1 MIRSRSQK
9 VRRATVAHRA
19 TLAETSGRG
28 PGRPPAE
35 IPKLI
40 LDYAVAQ
47 WLKLE
52 SFSAVVQLLEREKLG
67 TFPINTLKRHILRR
81 KHELDVQ
88 FSDPSHY

>member
-1 MIRSRSQK
+1 
-9 VRRATVAHRA
+9 V
-19 TLAETSGRG
+19 LAETTGRG
-28 PGRPPAE
+28 PGRPPAD

-40 LDYAVAQ
+40 LDYAVAH
-47 WLKLE
+47 WLKTR
-52 SFSAVVQLLEREKLG
+52 SFSAVVNLLEEEKLG